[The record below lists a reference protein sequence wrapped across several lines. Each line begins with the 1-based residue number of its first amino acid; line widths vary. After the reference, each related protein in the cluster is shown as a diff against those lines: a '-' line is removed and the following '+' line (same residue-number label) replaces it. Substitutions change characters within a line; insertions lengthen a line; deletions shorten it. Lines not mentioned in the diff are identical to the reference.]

1 MNPRTHKILTM
12 ASEANMLVNE
22 EDGSR
27 YQILLVNWDDH
38 TIQVADNMDEY
49 ELHVDNIDLETD
61 TFYRMER
68 MDPAN
73 F

>member
-12 ASEANMLVNE
+12 ASEANMIVNE
-22 EDGSR
+22 EEGSR
-27 YQILLVNWDDH
+27 YQILMVNWDDH
-38 TIQVADNMDEY
+38 TVRVADNMDEY
-49 ELHVDNIDLETD
+49 DLHANDIDLESD
-61 TFYRMER
+61 TFFRMEK